1 MMCPDSMM
9 IRGLEHI
16 GVAVKSIDD
25 TLKFLKE
32 TLGAEELARH
42 EYPELQEISS
52 TVHLSG
58 TYFELIEP
66 TGPKSVIGK
75 FIEGSGE
82 GFHHIS
88 ILCKDLETFVG
99 ELEEKGIK
107 IVGKV
112 FEGPYRLAF
121 IHPKSAHGLLI
132 ELTDKGL
139 PKD

>member
-1 MMCPDSMM
+1 MM
-9 IRGLEHI
+9 IKGLEHI
-16 GVAVKSIDD
+16 GVAVRSIDK
-25 TLKFLKE
+25 TLEFLKE
-32 TLGAEELARH
+32 TFGAEELARH
-42 EYPELQEISS
+42 EYPDLQEVSS

-75 FIEGSGE
+75 YIEVSGE

-88 ILCKDLETFVG
+88 ILCDDLEKCVG
-99 ELEEKGIK
+99 DLEEKGLK

-112 FEGPYRLAF
+112 FEGPYRIAF

-139 PKD
+139 PKE

>member
-1 MMCPDSMM
+1 MM
-9 IRGLEHI
+9 IQGLEHI
-16 GVAVKSIDD
+16 GIAVRSIDK
-25 TLKFLKE
+25 TLEFLKE
-32 TLGAEELARH
+32 TFGAEELARN

-75 FIEGSGE
+75 FIENSGE

-88 ILCKDLETFVG
+88 ILCGDLEKFVG
-99 ELEEKGIK
+99 DLEEKGLK

-112 FEGPYRLAF
+112 FEGPYRIAF
-121 IHPKSAHGLLI
+121 IHPKSSHGLLI

-139 PKD
+139 PKE

>member
-1 MMCPDSMM
+1 MT
-9 IRGLEHI
+9 IQGLEHI
-16 GVAVKSIDD
+16 GIAVRSIDK
-25 TLKFLKE
+25 TLEFLKE
-32 TLGAEELARH
+32 SFGAEELVRNK
-42 EYPELQEISS
+42 YPELQEISS
-52 TVHLSG
+52 TVRLKG

-88 ILCKDLETFVG
+88 ILCDDLEKCVG
-99 ELEEKGIK
+99 HLEGKGLK

-112 FEGPYRLAF
+112 FEGPYRIAF

-139 PKD
+139 PKE